1 MQEAIKVSVIL
12 SFIHLEIHNVHE
24 WMNLDYTNVQLSC
37 GIKVLTSRYKRTQCM
52 PVESP
57 MSPSFVHQ
65 GQHDHTFLKVMC
77 SHVKQQERNEWSSV
91 AVEVSFHWSLS
102 VYFLFSNM

>member
-24 WMNLDYTNVQLSC
+24 WMNLDNTNVQLSC

-52 PVESP
+52 PVH
-57 MSPSFVHQ
+57 VHE
-65 GQHDHTFLKVMC
+65 GQHTFLKVMC